1 MELLLSLFPALA
13 AGLVAGA
20 TVALPFGPMGQLAAR
35 LTAERHRRQARQVAF
50 TCLLTDS
57 LMAGVVLLG
66 LSFLPMPTHWGFH
79 PWVLAVIGSALIL
92 LGAELWYAAP
102 HSQPGRL
109 PGGFAQPWHCAAAYT
124 LLHPGALLA
133 FSAAFATLHAKGVF
147 AYGAI
152 DKLACWLGV
161 VLGVATMWVAWLAL
175 VHRLKQSIEPSRLRL
190 FFARGL
196 AVALGVGGAALLIE
210 SGIF

>member
-1 MELLLSLFPALA
+1 MEMFISLFPALV

-35 LTAERHRRQARQVAF
+35 LTAERHRREARQVAL

-57 LMAGVVLLG
+57 LMAAVVLGG
-66 LSFLPMPTHWGFH
+66 LSFLPTPSQLGVH
-79 PWVLAVIGSALIL
+79 PWLIAGVGGVLVL
-92 LGAELWYAAP
+92 LGAELWHTAP

-109 PGGFAQPWHCAAAYT
+109 PGGFAKPWHCAAAYT
-124 LLHPGALLA
+124 LLHPGALLT

-147 AYGAI
+147 AYGAA
-152 DKLACWLGV
+152 DKLACWVGV
-161 VLGVATMWVAWLAL
+161 ALGVAAMWASWLAL
-175 VHRLKQSIEPSRLRL
+175 VHRLKQSIEPNRLRL

-196 AVALGVGGAALLIE
+196 ALALMVGGMVLLVE
-210 SGIF
+210 SGAF